1 MLATAFTL
9 PVTLEL
15 DDDCS
20 ISRAL
25 SVTTFLEMIVQV
37 IFTHV
42 GRQGHITVSVQLL
55 LLFITFCQ
63 GFDLVGKR

>member
-1 MLATAFTL
+1 MTIAPFL
-9 PVTLEL
+9 
-15 DDDCS
+15 
-20 ISRAL
+20 RAL
-25 SVTTFLEMIVQV
+25 SITTFLEMIVQV
-37 IFTHV
+37 ISTHV

>member
-1 MLATAFTL
+1 MLARAFTL

-55 LLFITFCQ
+55 LFDTFCQ
-63 GFDLVGKR
+63 GFDLVSKR

>member
-1 MLATAFTL
+1 MTIAPFL
-9 PVTLEL
+9 
-15 DDDCS
+15 
-20 ISRAL
+20 RAL
-25 SVTTFLEMIVQV
+25 SITTFLEMIVQV

>member
-1 MLATAFTL
+1 
-9 PVTLEL
+9 
-15 DDDCS
+15 
-20 ISRAL
+20 
-25 SVTTFLEMIVQV
+25 MIVQV

-55 LLFITFCQ
+55 LFDTFCQ